1 MASRWTEDE
10 DVYLEYFA
18 YEGDSGIQEAAE
30 YLNRSKAAVVSRLQ
44 YLRKKDSNVRCLKRK
59 WSEKEDEFLRKNYRV
74 MKKNELAKRL
84 GRTCAAVD
92 QRKKY

>member
-30 YLNRSKAAVVSRLQ
+30 YLLSLIHI
-44 YLRKKDSNVRCLKRK
+44 
-59 WSEKEDEFLRKNYRV
+59 
-74 MKKNELAKRL
+74 
-84 GRTCAAVD
+84 
-92 QRKKY
+92 